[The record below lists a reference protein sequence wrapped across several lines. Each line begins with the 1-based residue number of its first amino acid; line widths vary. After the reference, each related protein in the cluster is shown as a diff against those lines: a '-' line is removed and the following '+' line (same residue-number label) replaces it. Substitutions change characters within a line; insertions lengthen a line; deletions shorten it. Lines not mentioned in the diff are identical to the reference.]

1 MEKNNRLLW
10 TFGAGLA
17 VGGLLGVLFAPDKGS
32 ETRKKLKISGNKLSE
47 NMRDKFARSKEA
59 LQNLRE
65 HYAEKID
72 VSDDR

>member
-1 MEKNNRLLW
+1 MEKNNKLLW

-47 NMRDKFARSKEA
+47 NMREKFARGKDA

>member
-1 MEKNNRLLW
+1 MEKNNKLLW

-17 VGGLLGVLFAPDKGS
+17 LGGILGVLFAPDKGS

-47 NMRDKFARSKEA
+47 NLRDKYAKGRDA

-72 VSDDR
+72 GTDER